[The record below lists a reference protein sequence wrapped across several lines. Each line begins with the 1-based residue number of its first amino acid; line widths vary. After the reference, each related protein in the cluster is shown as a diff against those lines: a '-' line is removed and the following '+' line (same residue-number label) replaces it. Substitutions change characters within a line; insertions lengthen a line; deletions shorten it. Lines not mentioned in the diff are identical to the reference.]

1 MSWLLWIVV
10 AWVFLGA
17 LLFVSRIGK
26 ERKVITANQ
35 APIGLLEYAAIIVLI
50 IIGGGLLG

>member
-26 ERKVITANQ
+26 ERKTITANQ

-50 IIGGGLLG
+50 IIGGGLL